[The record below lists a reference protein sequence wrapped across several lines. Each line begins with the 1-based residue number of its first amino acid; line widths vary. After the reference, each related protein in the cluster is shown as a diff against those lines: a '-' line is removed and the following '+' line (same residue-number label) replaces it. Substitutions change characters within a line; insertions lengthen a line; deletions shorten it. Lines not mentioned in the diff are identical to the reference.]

1 MLIQRGAASVPAPRS
16 GAGTTSVASS
26 PGWAEAKCDFFG
38 ALLQLKD
45 EALRCSRIA
54 ARCQ

>member
-45 EALRCSRIA
+45 EALRYSRIA